1 MLNVK
6 NNFMYIKKNMSWVE
20 NKIYLVRTYL
30 QQVQASVHV
39 FLIPPTS
46 PNEEVNLT
54 VSYHE
59 LAFQFK
65 EKKTPKQL

>member
-1 MLNVK
+1 MLNV

-54 VSYHE
+54 VSYH
-59 LAFQFK
+59 
-65 EKKTPKQL
+65 